1 MVVLV
6 SVIFKHETKLGGGI
20 VPGVL
25 YYCAGFSIRVA
36 FYRVF
41 RVYIRM
47 AGNTVGTISDLQ
59 WTESQRGL
67 MQLEIDT

>member
-6 SVIFKHETKLGGGI
+6 SVIFKHETKLGGELSRG
-20 VPGVL
+20 
-25 YYCAGFSIRVA
+25 YCAGFSIRVA

-47 AGNTVGTISDLQ
+47 AGNTVGTISDVQ

-67 MQLEIDT
+67 MQLDIDT